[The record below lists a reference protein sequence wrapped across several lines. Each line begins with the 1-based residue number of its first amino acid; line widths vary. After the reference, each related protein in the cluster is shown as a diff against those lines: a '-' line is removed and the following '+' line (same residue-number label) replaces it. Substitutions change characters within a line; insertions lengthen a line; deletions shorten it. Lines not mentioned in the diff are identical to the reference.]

1 MCRLRPGQGPV
12 VNRPLRSPLCPPS
25 PLAPLPPLSLSV
37 RRRSPVVAIL
47 QLGAAIPMDGRTAMR
62 RVGPAGGRPGGRPGD
77 RDRPRRVFLR
87 RSHRPQEGKPGE
99 RGRQKVGPLSVSS
112 YGVLRKNLAALALP
126 QRLNLGLGRTRAQY
140 FDCRP
145 AATSFDHWCCRPA
158 FTPLSLGSM

>member
-87 RSHRPQEGKPGE
+87 RSHRPQEGKPGGK
-99 RGRQKVGPLSVSS
+99 RKAKVGPLSVSS